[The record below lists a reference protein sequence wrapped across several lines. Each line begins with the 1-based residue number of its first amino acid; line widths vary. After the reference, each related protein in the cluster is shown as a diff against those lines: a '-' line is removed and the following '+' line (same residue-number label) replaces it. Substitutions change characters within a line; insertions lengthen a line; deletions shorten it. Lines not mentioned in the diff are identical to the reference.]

1 MESNL
6 FSAEGRI
13 RRSTYWSRI
22 IVATAIQI
30 LAQFMAKSDPST
42 AILCLIIILIVGIFS
57 IIQGVKRMHDVGKS
71 GWYIIIPIYNL
82 ILAFTDGTVGKN
94 EYGENPK
101 EKNPQEDELYNGIMT
116 LLFSAFVTCGIY
128 ALLTIT
134 NIINVETVKN
144 VIFIIS
150 FTACNLYFLTWY
162 INKTEQKNL
171 KDNEN
176 QTITNT

>member
-13 RRSTYWSRI
+13 RRSTYWSRV
-22 IVATAIQI
+22 IVATAINA
-30 LAQFMAKSDPST
+30 LAQFMIKADTDSSLG
-42 AILCLIIILIVGIFS
+42 ILCSIVILLTGVFS

-71 GWYIIIPIYNL
+71 GWYILIPIYNL
-82 ILAFTDGTVGKN
+82 ILAFTDGTTGGN

-128 ALLTIT
+128 ALLSLTKIIAAETI
-134 NIINVETVKN
+134 KN
-144 VIFIIS
+144 AIFILT
-150 FTACNLYFLTWY
+150 FTVCNFYFLTWY
-162 INKTEQKNL
+162 INKADRKNII
-171 KDNEN
+171 E
-176 QTITNT
+176 

>member
-13 RRSTYWSRI
+13 RRSTYWARV

-30 LAQFMAKSDPST
+30 LAKFMAESDSST
-42 AILCLIIILIVGIFS
+42 AILCLIVILITGIFS
-57 IIQGVKRMHDVGKS
+57 IFQGVKRMHDLGKS

-82 ILAFTDGTVGKN
+82 ILTFTDGTRGDN

-101 EKNPQEDELYNGIMT
+101 EKNTQEDELYNGIIT

-134 NIINVETVKN
+134 KIINDETAKN
-144 VIFIIS
+144 SIFIIS

-162 INKTEQKNL
+162 ISKTEKRNSIESGQ
-171 KDNEN
+171 
-176 QTITNT
+176 

>member
-13 RRSTYWSRI
+13 RRSTYLSRV

-30 LAQFMAKSDPST
+30 LAQFMAKYDPSK
-42 AILCLIIILIVGIFS
+42 AIICLIVILITGIFS
-57 IIQGVKRMHDVGKS
+57 IIQSVKRMHDVGKS
-71 GWYIIIPIYNL
+71 SWHIIIPIYNL
-82 ILAFTDGTVGKN
+82 ILTFTDGTPGDN

-116 LLFSAFVTCGIY
+116 LLFSAFLTCGIY

-134 NIINVETVKN
+134 KIIYDETVKN

-150 FTACNLYFLTWY
+150 FTACNLYFMTWY
-162 INKTEQKNL
+162 ISKTEKKNSI
-171 KDNEN
+171 ESG
-176 QTITNT
+176 Q

>member
-13 RRSTYWSRI
+13 RRSTYWARV

-42 AILCLIIILIVGIFS
+42 AILCLIVILITGIFS

-82 ILAFTDGTVGKN
+82 ILNFTDGTPGDN
-94 EYGENPK
+94 EHGENPK

-134 NIINVETVKN
+134 KIINDETVKN

-162 INKTEQKNL
+162 ISKTEKKNSI
-171 KDNEN
+171 ESG
-176 QTITNT
+176 Q

>member
-13 RRSTYWSRI
+13 RRSTYWTRAI
-22 IVATAIQI
+22 IATAINI

-42 AILCLIIILIVGIFS
+42 GVVCLIVILLVAIFS

-71 GWYIIIPIYNL
+71 GWYILIPIYNL
-82 ILAFTDGTVGKN
+82 ILAFTDSTPGKN

-134 NIINVETVKN
+134 NIINAETVKN
-144 VIFIIS
+144 VIFIVS

-162 INKTEQKNL
+162 INKAEQKNL
-171 KDNEN
+171 KDNDN
-176 QTITNT
+176 QTITSA

>member
-13 RRSTYWSRI
+13 RRSTYWARV

-42 AILCLIIILIVGIFS
+42 AILCLIVILITGIFS
-57 IIQGVKRMHDVGKS
+57 IIQGVKRMHDIGKS

-82 ILAFTDGTVGKN
+82 ILNFTDGTPGDN

-134 NIINVETVKN
+134 KIINDETVKN

-162 INKTEQKNL
+162 ISKTEKKNSIECL
-171 KDNEN
+171 
-176 QTITNT
+176 Q

>member
-13 RRSTYWSRI
+13 RRSTYWGRV
-22 IVATAIQI
+22 IVATAINL
-30 LAQFMAKSDPST
+30 LASFMAKSDPST
-42 AILCLIIILIVGIFS
+42 AILCNIVILIAGIFS
-57 IIQGVKRMHDVGKS
+57 TIQGVKRMHDVGKS
-71 GWYIIIPIYNL
+71 GWYIIIPFYNL
-82 ILAFTDGTVGKN
+82 ILAFTDGTPGDN

-101 EKNPQEDELYNGIMT
+101 EKKPEEDELYNSIMT

-134 NIINVETVKN
+134 KIINDETVKN
-144 VIFIIS
+144 IIFIIS

-162 INKTEQKNL
+162 ISKTEKRNSIESGQ
-171 KDNEN
+171 
-176 QTITNT
+176 

>member
-6 FSAEGRI
+6 FLAEGRI
-13 RRSTYWSRI
+13 RRSTYWTRI
-22 IVATAIQI
+22 IVATAINI
-30 LAQFMAKSDPST
+30 LASFMTKSDPST
-42 AILCLIIILIVGIFS
+42 ATVCSIIILLVAVFS

-82 ILAFTDGTVGKN
+82 ILAFTDSTTGNN

-101 EKNPQEDELYNGIMT
+101 EKNPHEDELYNGIMT

-134 NIINVETVKN
+134 NIINAETLKN

-150 FTACNLYFLTWY
+150 FTAFNFYFLTWY

-176 QTITNT
+176 QTITNA